1 LTIYD
6 HGFVDLKKAGILSTI
21 VREDEVILNAL
32 NIYKVTEIIKPE
44 DSKEG
49 FGTIRLEYGAIFK
62 LNEQDIKG

>member
-1 LTIYD
+1 MTIYD
-6 HGFVDLKKAGILSTI
+6 HGFVDLKKADIKSTI
-21 VREDEVILNAL
+21 KREYEVIFNAL